1 LADEE
6 IATPTEFP
14 PYDDTGGAAPL
25 IYFDIVGAY
34 GIMHGA
40 IELEIATRILVPKRD
55 DTTQA
60 RFISTGR
67 IRCSPNAAINLR
79 NSIDAALKML
89 EQPQPNPVA
98 ASKLN

>member
-40 IELEIATRILVPKRD
+40 IELELATRILVRWQDLPIAIRH
-55 DTTQA
+55 DTMENADVGYEHPHASRQA
-60 RFISTGR
+60 G
-67 IRCSPNAAINLR
+67 
-79 NSIDAALKML
+79 
-89 EQPQPNPVA
+89 
-98 ASKLN
+98 